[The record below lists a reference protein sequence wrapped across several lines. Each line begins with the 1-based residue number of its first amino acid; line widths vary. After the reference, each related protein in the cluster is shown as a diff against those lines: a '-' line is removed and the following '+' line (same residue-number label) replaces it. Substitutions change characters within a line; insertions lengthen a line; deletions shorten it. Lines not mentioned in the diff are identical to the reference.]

1 MQTIKANGLEFGYL
15 AEGPEDGP
23 LALCLHGFPDSA
35 HTWRY
40 LMPVLA
46 AAGYRAVAPFM
57 RGYAP
62 TSIPADGAYQT
73 GALAA
78 DANAL
83 HEALG
88 GGPDAVL
95 IGHDWGAATT
105 YGAIAAA
112 PERWRKAVTL
122 ALPPIPALLAGFM
135 SYEQLKRSFYIFLF
149 QTPLAEQAVNREFI
163 AGLWRDWSPGYH
175 ATDDIKYVM
184 DCLRTPENVAAVIGY
199 YRAMLD
205 PSRHVEAYAKEQAAA
220 DSIGERPIL
229 YLHGKAD
236 GCLPYQVAGG
246 EAGILQ
252 HLPPG
257 SRFEAIGE
265 AGHFLHLDQPEEV
278 ASRILP
284 WLRP

>member
-1 MQTIKANGLEFGYL
+1 MDRIKANGLEFGYL
-15 AEGPEDGP
+15 ADGPQDGP

-40 LMPVLA
+40 LLPELA
-46 AAGYRAVAPFM
+46 AAGYRAVAPFT

-62 TSIPADGAYQT
+62 TSVPEDGAYQT

-83 HEALG
+83 HAALG
-88 GGPDAVL
+88 GGSDAVL
-95 IGHDWGAATT
+95 IGHDWGAAAL
-105 YGAIAAA
+105 YGAVASE
-112 PERWRKAVTL
+112 PDRWRRAVAL
-122 ALPPIPALLAGFM
+122 ALPPVPAVLSGFL
-135 SYEQLKRSFYIFLF
+135 SFDQLKRSFYVFLF
-149 QTPLAEQAVNREFI
+149 QTPLAEQAINREFI

-175 ATDDIKYVM
+175 ATDDIRQVM
-184 DCLRTPENVAAVIGY
+184 ECLRGPENVAAALGY

-205 PSRHVEAYAKEQAAA
+205 TSRHLEKYAAEQAATTRV
-220 DSIGERPIL
+220 GERPIL
-229 YLHGKAD
+229 YLHGTED
-236 GCLPYQVAGG
+236 GCMTADVAGG
-246 EAGILQ
+246 PAGIARA
-252 HLPPG
+252 LPPG
-257 SRFEAIGE
+257 SRVELIGE